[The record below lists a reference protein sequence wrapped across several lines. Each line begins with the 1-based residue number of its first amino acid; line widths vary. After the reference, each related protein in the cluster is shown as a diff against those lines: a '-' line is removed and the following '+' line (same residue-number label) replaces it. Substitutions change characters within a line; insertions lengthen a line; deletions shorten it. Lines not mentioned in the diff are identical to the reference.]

1 MDLGFVRK
9 ITTSLM
15 LYAISHMMLLYALL
29 NATGQIDVG
38 YPSLILLVLLVLYLP
53 HIPFVIFLT
62 REGVLLIAL
71 NTILSYV
78 LGFVAFL
85 RVARAVPQLRTLSL
99 GARILMFIYLTF
111 AVLWALT
118 FLGILA
124 YAEWSIEYAQRI
136 FTLRP
141 DILMAPSWLVSG
153 VLHFVYLCGL
163 VLFAVG
169 LYRLGE
175 ELGGGSDAKQ
185 VKAGAVVLVPLGF
198 VGATLAYVGLRGM
211 ALKHVLSPARE
222 EGGKATSRAEDVTLP
237 YEERREGR
245 ERQVVPMAEDGALPY
260 GEREE

>member
-1 MDLGFVRK
+1 MDLGTVKK

-15 LYAISHMMLLYALL
+15 LYVISHMMLLYALL

-38 YPSLILLVLLVLYLP
+38 YPSLILLVLFVLYLP
-53 HIPFVIFLT
+53 HIPSVIFLT

-85 RVARAVPQLRTLSL
+85 RATRAVPRLRALSL
-99 GARILMFIYLTF
+99 GARILMFTYLTF
-111 AVLWALT
+111 AVLWALA

-175 ELGGGSDAKQ
+175 ELGGGFNAKL
-185 VKAGAVVLVPLGF
+185 VRVGAVVLVPLGF
-198 VGATLAYVGLRGM
+198 LGAALAYAGLRGV
-211 ALKHVLSPARE
+211 AQRHVLSPARE
-222 EGGKATSRAEDVTLP
+222 EGGKATSTAEEGTLPYEEGEEGRERRVAPMDGTLP
-237 YEERREGR
+237 YEER
-245 ERQVVPMAEDGALPY
+245 
-260 GEREE
+260 EE